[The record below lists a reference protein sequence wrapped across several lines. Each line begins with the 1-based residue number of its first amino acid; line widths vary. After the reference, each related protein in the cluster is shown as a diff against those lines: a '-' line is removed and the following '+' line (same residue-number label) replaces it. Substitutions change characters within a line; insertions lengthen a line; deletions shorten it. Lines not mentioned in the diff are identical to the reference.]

1 MIPLR
6 TVAGLLLVLAS
17 LRGQSVHS
25 VKASAK
31 TVVVGSYD
39 ASLPPV
45 LRVKSGDIVE
55 METLGVSSPDQWR
68 RAGLPESAMEPAR
81 VEVFQAN
88 PGKSGHY
95 LTGPVYIEGAEP
107 GDVLEV
113 QIRKIRVSIPYAYNG
128 M

>member
-1 MIPLR
+1 MIALR
-6 TVAGLLLVLAS
+6 AIVGSILA
-17 LRGQSVHS
+17 LTTLTAQTVHS
-25 VKASAK
+25 IKASAK
-31 TVVVGSYD
+31 TVVVGVYD

-95 LTGPVYIEGAEP
+95 LTGPVYVEGAEP
-107 GDVLEV
+107 GDV
-113 QIRKIRVSIPYAYNG
+113 
-128 M
+128 